1 MATASGTHR
10 DGKSIFRSASIRA
23 VSLHFIVFSALENPY
38 LFSDRAVTNL
48 NTGTIRAVV
57 DRALAGGSH
66 ELTGPR
72 CILVVSSKTEYKT
85 VQRTLNVRV
94 CKTHFSKLDLK
105 MSSKMV
111 FYFWIKTSLPPHDH
125 VRFPPPPFPLPTAC
139 SHHHCHVLMPYEIM
153 DDNARL
159 QVCHVT
165 RDINISR

>member
-23 VSLHFIVFSALENPY
+23 VSPHFIVFSALENPY

-111 FYFWIKTSLPPHDH
+111 FYFWIKTPLPP
-125 VRFPPPPFPLPTAC
+125 PLP
-139 SHHHCHVLMPYEIM
+139 
-153 DDNARL
+153 
-159 QVCHVT
+159 
-165 RDINISR
+165 

>member
-23 VSLHFIVFSALENPY
+23 VSPHFIVFSASALENPY

-94 CKTHFSKLDLK
+94 CVLFFKTEFEEFNKK
-105 MSSKMV
+105 SSCDAAGFATYK
-111 FYFWIKTSLPPHDH
+111 
-125 VRFPPPPFPLPTAC
+125 
-139 SHHHCHVLMPYEIM
+139 VL
-153 DDNARL
+153 
-159 QVCHVT
+159 
-165 RDINISR
+165 